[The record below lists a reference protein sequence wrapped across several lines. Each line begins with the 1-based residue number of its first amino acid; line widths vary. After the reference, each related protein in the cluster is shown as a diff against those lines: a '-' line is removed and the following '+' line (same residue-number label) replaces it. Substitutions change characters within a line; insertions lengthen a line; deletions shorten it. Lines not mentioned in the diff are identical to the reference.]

1 MILLAPFAAMS
12 DGESSAEALD
22 CLAVETASLTVGI
35 FATVSMDLSITLY
48 IVCCG
53 PPPGLSRRDTVATLV
68 EMAVMMATRRAIS
81 ITCCLVI
88 CSIWDKY
95 TVFGSQYTEE
105 KLLLC
110 TEYCLLTTPL
120 RALRQ

>member
-1 MILLAPFAAMS
+1 MLLDAFPAMS
-12 DGESSAEALD
+12 DGESSEDAGKTG
-22 CLAVETASLTVGI
+22 LAGEDSFEGMLV
-35 FATVSMDLSITLY
+35 TVSIDLSITLY
-48 IVCCG
+48 IVC
-53 PPPGLSRRDTVATLV
+53 PVLVLGLSRRDTVATLV

-120 RALRQ
+120 R